1 MGILQKELPAC
12 APMYKLPDDETATVP
27 GLHLKEK
34 KEKEKKE
41 KKERRRSSSHS
52 RSSSL
57 ASSGGIVLKLKI
69 KLGDPP
75 TPTLEETE
83 LSLEAGSHASMDTGL
98 FADAF
103 AGAEAALQEEM
114 VQPKTEPYPADY
126 AVSIDEIAN
135 ALGMEEPPSAAM
147 ELSADPGFDAAEDAA
162 SGAAAL
168 LLEGEGIMVEGVDA
182 AALLLEGESAM
193 VEEVAQAEAGA
204 AALLLEGE
212 SAMAEEV
219 AQAEVAAIGEAVAD
233 IASIALST
241 EAIARADAPAHEALA
256 STDEASGVQTAN
268 DKVEEAALAII
279 SADASPEHAT
289 TDLPDAE
296 KPGHL
301 SDAVRPGH
309 IVNNS
314 VFSPA
319 NDAEATVSA
328 SDTPVVAS
336 LKPAVSTD
344 AANTPRQ
351 IVASVE
357 EPSGPASK
365 LSPTATLA

>member
-1 MGILQKELPAC
+1 
-12 APMYKLPDDETATVP
+12 
-27 GLHLKEK
+27 
-34 KEKEKKE
+34 
-41 KKERRRSSSHS
+41 
-52 RSSSL
+52 
-57 ASSGGIVLKLKI
+57 
-69 KLGDPP
+69 
-75 TPTLEETE
+75 
-83 LSLEAGSHASMDTGL
+83 
-98 FADAF
+98 
-103 AGAEAALQEEM
+103 
-114 VQPKTEPYPADY
+114 
-126 AVSIDEIAN
+126 
-135 ALGMEEPPSAAM
+135 
-147 ELSADPGFDAAEDAA
+147 
-162 SGAAAL
+162 
-168 LLEGEGIMVEGVDA
+168 VDA

-204 AALLLEGE
+204 AALLLEGESAMVEEVAQAEADAAALLLEGESAMAEEVAQAEAYAAALLLEGESAMAEEVAQAEADAAALLLEGESAMAEEVAQAEADAAALLLEGESAMAEEVAQAEAAAAALQLEGE

-256 STDEASGVQTAN
+256 STDKASGVQTAN
-268 DKVEEAALAII
+268 DKVEEAAVAII